1 MLNFLLGG
9 CITFC
14 FDAGLRGNQKPN
26 IMTKEDLIKRT
37 MNFAIRIVKMTD
49 HLPKNEMAG
58 TLANQILRSA
68 TSVGANYR
76 AACRS
81 KSKKDFINKLKIV
94 EEEMDETIYWISLI
108 GECELIKPEKLSQL
122 KVEANELLAIFVAS
136 LKTAKENLRITIA
149 KSTNK

>member
-1 MLNFLLGG
+1 
-9 CITFC
+9 
-14 FDAGLRGNQKPN
+14 
-26 IMTKEDLIKRT
+26 MTKEDLIKRT
-37 MNFAIRIVKMTD
+37 MNFAIRIVKMID
-49 HLPKNEMAG
+49 HLPKNEMGG
-58 TLANQILRSA
+58 TLADQILRSA

-108 GECELIKPEKLSQL
+108 EECELIKPEKLSQL
-122 KVEANELLAIFVAS
+122 KVESNELLAIFVAS

>member
-1 MLNFLLGG
+1 
-9 CITFC
+9 
-14 FDAGLRGNQKPN
+14 
-26 IMTKEDLIKRT
+26 MTKEDLIKRT

-49 HLPKNEMAG
+49 HLPKNELGG
-58 TLANQILRSA
+58 TLADQILRSA

-108 GECELIKPEKLSQL
+108 EECELIKPEKMSQL

>member
-1 MLNFLLGG
+1 LGG

-14 FDAGLRGNQKPN
+14 HETGLRGNQKSN

-49 HLPKNEMAG
+49 HLPKNEMGG
-58 TLANQILRSA
+58 TLADQILRSA

-108 GECELIKPEKLSQL
+108 EECELIKPEKLSQL
-122 KVEANELLAIFVAS
+122 KVEANELLAIFVTS

-149 KSTNK
+149 KSTNKS

>member
-1 MLNFLLGG
+1 
-9 CITFC
+9 
-14 FDAGLRGNQKPN
+14 
-26 IMTKEDLIKRT
+26 MTKEDLIKRT

-49 HLPKNEMAG
+49 HLPKNEMGG
-58 TLANQILRSA
+58 TLADQILRSA

-81 KSKKDFINKLKIV
+81 KSRKDFINKLKIV

-108 GECELIKPEKLSQL
+108 EECELIKPEKLSQL

>member
-1 MLNFLLGG
+1 
-9 CITFC
+9 
-14 FDAGLRGNQKPN
+14 
-26 IMTKEDLIKRT
+26 MTKEDLIKRT

-49 HLPKNEMAG
+49 HLPKNEMGG
-58 TLANQILRSA
+58 TLADQILRSA

-108 GECELIKPEKLSQL
+108 EECELIKPEKLSQL
-122 KVEANELLAIFVAS
+122 KVEANELLAIFVTS

-149 KSTNK
+149 KSTNKS